1 MDKMTV
7 KELMELLK
15 NYDENKTVEIM
26 GGEDGNGSWAE
37 LSVGNDAIMEYGY
50 WQRWPAEKPAKFFLK
65 PLDTLTYSCYN
76 KDGGGGPLVSYN

>member
-1 MDKMTV
+1 MKNFQKSVDNLTGLCYNNNVERERKIPNTRKGKKMDKMTV

-50 WQRWPAEKPAKFFLK
+50 
-65 PLDTLTYSCYN
+65 
-76 KDGGGGPLVSYN
+76 